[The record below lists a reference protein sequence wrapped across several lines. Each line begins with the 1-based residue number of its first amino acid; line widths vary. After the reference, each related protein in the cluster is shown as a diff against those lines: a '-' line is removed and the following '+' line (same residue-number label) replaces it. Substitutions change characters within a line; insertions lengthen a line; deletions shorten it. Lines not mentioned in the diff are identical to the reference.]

1 MWLLV
6 ALAGWLTET
15 LLVLTLESRFTAGWY
30 GLFIL
35 TLFSHLVVMLALI
48 IESNRLYARLALS
61 TAARKRERDARLMSM
76 DAVTA
81 AIAHEVGQPLTAVG
95 LSTSAAVN
103 WLTGAKPD
111 IKKALAALQTVSEGS
126 QRTFAIMRS
135 IRATFAKEPGRMS
148 EFSLNDLVL
157 DTASLLDREL
167 AAINV
172 SADLSLDKALPPIRA
187 DRVQMQRVLVNLF
200 TNAIE
205 SLRAISDRP
214 HRIAIRSMLVAG
226 QDVLLQVSDT
236 GAGIAS
242 EDMEHIFDVFF
253 TTKPTGT
260 GLGLP
265 LCRTIVEEHGGRL
278 WASQG
283 EPHGATFNLQ
293 LPRSGAAAIAGEATH
308 ALLANLETSLSSLRQ
323 AESEGLTD
331 AIAELQ
337 HVIEQVRVSL
347 PPPTR

>member
-1 MWLLV
+1 
-6 ALAGWLTET
+6 
-15 LLVLTLESRFTAGWY
+15 
-30 GLFIL
+30 
-35 TLFSHLVVMLALI
+35 MLALI
-48 IESNRLYARLALS
+48 TDTSWLYARLALS

-95 LSTSAAVN
+95 LNTSAALS
-103 WLTGAKPD
+103 WLTGPKPD
-111 IKKALAALQTVSEGS
+111 VEKAVAALQAVSDGGE
-126 QRTFAIMRS
+126 RTFAIIRS
-135 IRATFAKEPGRMS
+135 IRAAFAKEPGRAS

-157 DTASLLDREL
+157 ATASLLDREL
-167 AAINV
+167 AASKI
-172 SADLSLDKALPPIRA
+172 ALDLSLDEALPPIRA

-205 SLRAISDRP
+205 SLRAISDGPR
-214 HRIAIRSMLVAG
+214 RVSVRSTLIG
-226 QDVLLQVSDT
+226 GKDVLLQVSDT
-236 GAGIAS
+236 GAGIES

-253 TTKPTGT
+253 TTKATGT
-260 GLGLP
+260 GLGLA

-278 WASQG
+278 WAAQG
-283 EPHGATFNLQ
+283 DPHGASFNLQ
-293 LPRSGAAAIAGEATH
+293 LPRSGAVAIAGEATH
-308 ALLANLETSLSSLRQ
+308 VLLTNLETSLSSLRQ

-347 PPPTR
+347 APPGH